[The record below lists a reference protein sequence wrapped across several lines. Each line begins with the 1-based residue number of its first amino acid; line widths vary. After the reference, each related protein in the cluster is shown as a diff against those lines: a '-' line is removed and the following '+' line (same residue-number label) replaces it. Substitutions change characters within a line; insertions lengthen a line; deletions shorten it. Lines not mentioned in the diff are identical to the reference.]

1 MRNLSRKSLVS
12 QGLTFGPPLLL
23 TYMNDLSH
31 SLSSNLK
38 LFTDDNLLFSVVH
51 NRNQPG
57 IDLNHP
63 RFNYFKSKMLNLI
76 FCFENTYNDVVMKV
90 INNLNVNK
98 SCQMNDILP
107 KVVKMN
113 NLISLGAFSITVMLM
128 VDSVIN

>member
-1 MRNLSRKSLVS
+1 M
-12 QGLTFGPPLLL
+12 TFGPLLLL

-63 RFNYFKSKMLNLI
+63 RFKYIKSKMLNLI

-90 INNLNVNK
+90 INNLNVN
-98 SCQMNDILP
+98 
-107 KVVKMN
+107 
-113 NLISLGAFSITVMLM
+113 
-128 VDSVIN
+128 